1 MHIKACRR
9 CGAEFLAL
17 TRGRLYCSD
26 SCRRAYQNERRMDER
41 ALARELREQA
51 RATPMTDFWGRSD
64 LDDWTAEAILA
75 NALIDPCPD
84 MYDTAYD
91 KVQRSYR
98 VLQDKEMAKPAK
110 MRQGWLM

>member
-1 MHIKACRR
+1 MHTKACRR
-9 CGAEFLAL
+9 CGAVFQAL

-84 MYDTAYD
+84 MYDTPQETLRRAVD
-91 KVQRSYR
+91 RLK
-98 VLQDKEMAKPAK
+98 DKELAKEGL
-110 MRQGWLM
+110 RQLWLV